1 MHLKNSSYIKT
12 LFIPLLLSSNLFSAQ
27 SGLYLELG
35 AGLGL
40 EDTLKT
46 KNIDYKHEDGFVGS
60 GAIGY
65 QYNSFSAEIEAKYQQ
80 DSLYS
85 TSYGEHSNNIAV
97 DGDLIQSSQMLNFY
111 YSGYN
116 TSKLVSSIGLGV
128 GITQI
133 SLEDVSELGSKQEDR
148 TDKGVL
154 SLQGMFSVGYMFTEH
169 VTLLAKYTYF
179 QTTSSD
185 NFESNG
191 DNLFSL
197 NLRYL
202 F

>member
-1 MHLKNSSYIKT
+1 MHLKNSSNIKI
-12 LFIPLLLSSNLFSAQ
+12 LFIPLIFSLNLFSAQ
-27 SGLYLELG
+27 NGVYLEFG

-46 KNIDYKHEDGFVGS
+46 KNIDYKYEASFVGS

-116 TSKLVSSIGLGV
+116 TSKLVSSIGVGV

-133 SLEDVSELGSKQEDR
+133 SLENVTELDSKQEDR
-148 TDKGVL
+148 TDNSVL
-154 SLQGMFSVGYMFTEH
+154 SYQGMFSVGYMFTQDL
-169 VTLLAKYTYF
+169 TLLAKYTYF
-179 QTTSSD
+179 QTSSSD
-185 NFESNG
+185 NFESNS
-191 DNLFSL
+191 DNIFSL